1 MSELRTQLINAAR
14 LSFNSGHW
22 LLTAR
27 LCETLAELEMEAAI
41 ADTTGEAAW
50 NARVERA
57 DRMAE
62 RRPCPFC
69 GTLTGPLPE
78 THQCVS
84 PRAGGRTIAVPLQE
98 RPGPRRLNE
107 HEMRCKECGRLA
119 YVEMHNVGIHPGEA
133 STLPGLARHADP
145 AVDMDHRV
153 RIKA

>member
-27 LCETLAELEMEAAI
+27 LCEALAELEMEAAI

-78 THQCVS
+78 THQCAS
-84 PRAGGRTIAVPLQE
+84 TRAGRGRTIPVPLMGAKRADEQE
-98 RPGPRRLNE
+98 FSCQDCGGP
-107 HEMRCKECGRLA
+107 A
-119 YVEMHNVGIHPGEA
+119 YVIMIDVGIYPGHD
-133 STLPGLARHADP
+133 SKLPGHARHADP
-145 AVDMDHRV
+145 ELDVDHRV